1 MHELTIIHKQIFAG
15 LAIGSKPMIS
25 TKKFIESE
33 LVEEDRMIKSLWT
46 RDIRRLTDELQYK

>member
-25 TKKFIESE
+25 TKTFIESE
-33 LVEEDRMIKSLWT
+33 LVEEDRMISLYGHV
-46 RDIRRLTDELQYK
+46 RRLRDELQYK